1 MKTFFTSKTNSKI
14 RPIDLLVKK
23 RNTEKYGSKRLI
35 AVRPKI
41 WNELPKNVKKKHP
54 LENSRNILNRGQ
66 TWLVNAKYA

>member
-54 LENSRNILNRGQ
+54 LENPRNILNRGQ

>member
-35 AVRPKI
+35 AVGPKI
-41 WNELPKNVKKKHP
+41 
-54 LENSRNILNRGQ
+54 
-66 TWLVNAKYA
+66 